1 MSRRFTVQYTDQAQD
16 SLNRMSPAARA
27 CFETGMARLAGDPDG
42 HGSTPAKSGREK
54 DRRSATVA
62 GFVVVYYVSRSVL
75 VITALH
81 IIGG

>member
-16 SLNRMSPAARA
+16 SLNRMSSAARA
-27 CFETGMARLAGDPDG
+27 RFETGMAKLASAPDG
-42 HGSTPAKSGREK
+42 HRTTPAKSSREK

-62 GFVVVYYVSRSVL
+62 GFFVVYYVSRGVL
-75 VITALH
+75 VITALQ